1 MIERTRKSKST
12 FRTPL
17 QNCLEEVLAGSIRNY
32 ISTKDLRN
40 WCRKMSDNNCRL
52 ATGRN
57 SGFQGEN
64 KQKEN
69 HVQHVLYTWGMF
81 QSEECWYMVKQLV
94 LCKNSFKLAT
104 SRKVKTFLEAW
115 EIIIKEQEN
124 LEIIKEF
131 KMPFLKKINTG
142 ESFSDVIHGLRTR
155 SSNTSG

>member
-1 MIERTRKSKST
+1 
-12 FRTPL
+12 
-17 QNCLEEVLAGSIRNY
+17 
-32 ISTKDLRN
+32 
-40 WCRKMSDNNCRL
+40 
-52 ATGRN
+52 
-57 SGFQGEN
+57 
-64 KQKEN
+64 
-69 HVQHVLYTWGMF
+69 
-81 QSEECWYMVKQLV
+81 MVKQLV